1 MAQPIKYNTGTKTTG
16 CCIRKG
22 NYDIGIVQDREYV
35 PTANTGFWAGYNVP
49 SGGFV
54 SFQNKASQG
63 PSIYSIPNEASLVAY
78 GEQLNLGGNYTTNES
93 VVQRCSEFN
102 TIALVNIEYPNIPL
116 IDNCLLILDP
126 GYTASYPWTGNTF
139 FNVAGGNPTGG
150 TLNGGV
156 QFAQGDVF
164 KNWADAT
171 LAYDTDNWV
180 NVLPFGSTLTTFTIN
195 VWVNIDNSNTG
206 NINLVSQRYSQDA
219 FYTPEAD
226 CNFFIKGDGAGNGF
240 NGGLRLSNTDYVV
253 NSGGLAL
260 NSWYNLTLTYDGSN
274 LIMYKNGVGFA
285 ITSLVPTPTSNG
297 LDTLI
302 GGSINGLSGGTS
314 TDYFDGRI
322 GVVHIY
328 NTALDSG
335 QVSQIY
341 SQYASRF

>member
-22 NYDIGIVQDREYV
+22 NYDIGIVQDREYG

-63 PSIYSIPNEASLVAY
+63 PSIYSIPDEASLVEY
-78 GEQLNLGGNYTTNES
+78 GEQLNLGGIYLSAGE
-93 VVQRCSEFN
+93 VIQRCSEFD

-126 GYTASYPWTGNTF
+126 GYTASYPWSGSSF
-139 FNVAGGNPTGG
+139 FNIAGGSPTGG
-150 TLNGGV
+150 TLNGSILFVPGV
-156 QFAQGDVF
+156 SSINYAGSVLSY
-164 KNWADAT
+164 T
-171 LAYDTDNWV
+171 TDEWV

-195 VWVNIDNSNTG
+195 VWVNIDNANTG

-219 FYTPEAD
+219 FYNPETD
-226 CNFFIKGDGAGNGF
+226 CNFFIKGDGTGIGF

-260 NSWYNLTLTYDGSN
+260 NNWYNLTLTYDGSD
-274 LIMYKNGVGFA
+274 LTMYINGTQVSQIKVPQPTTNGF
-285 ITSLVPTPTSNG
+285 
-297 LDTLI
+297 DTLI

-328 NTALDSG
+328 NTALDG
-335 QVSQIY
+335 VQVSQIFN
-341 SQYASRF
+341 QYVTRF

>member
-22 NYDIGIVQDREYV
+22 NYDIGIDQDREKG
-35 PTANTGFWAGYNVP
+35 PTSNTGIWAGYNVP

-54 SFQNKASQG
+54 SFQNKASEG
-63 PSIYSIPNEASLVAY
+63 PSIYSIPNSSSLIDY
-78 GEQLNLGGNYTTNES
+78 GKQLNLGGIYLSAGE
-93 VVQRCSEFN
+93 VIQRCSEFD

-156 QFAQGDVF
+156 QFAQGDVL

-180 NVLPFGSTLTTFTIN
+180 NVLPFGSALTTFTIN
-195 VWVNIDNSNTG
+195 VWVFIDGAGNT
-206 NINLVSQRYSQDA
+206 NINLVSQRYSQDSI
-219 FYTPEAD
+219 YTPEND
-226 CNFFIKGDGAGNGF
+226 CNFFIKGDGTGNGF
-240 NGGLRLSNTDYVV
+240 SGGLRVSNNDYVV
-253 NSGGLAL
+253 NTGNLSGW
-260 NSWYNLTLTYDGSN
+260 NNLTLTYDGGN
-274 LIMYKNGVGFA
+274 LIMYVNGSSV
-285 ITSLVPTPTSNG
+285 SNSVVPQPTSNG
-297 LDTLI
+297 LETLI
-302 GGSINGLSGGTS
+302 GGSINGLSGGGS

-328 NTALDSG
+328 DNALDG
-335 QVSQIY
+335 VQVSQIFN
-341 SQYASRF
+341 QYVSRF

>member
-22 NYDIGIVQDREYV
+22 NYDIGIVQDREYG

-78 GEQLNLGGNYTTNES
+78 GQQLNLGGSYLSAEE
-93 VVQRCSEFN
+93 VIQRCSEFN
-102 TIALVNIEYPNIPL
+102 TIALVNIEYPEIPL

-126 GYTASYPWTGNTF
+126 GYTASYPWTGTSF
-139 FNVAGGNPTGG
+139 FNIAGGNPTGG
-150 TLNGGV
+150 TLNGGGSVFV
-156 QFAQGDVF
+156 QGNVSI
-164 KNWADAT
+164 NYADSV
-171 LAYDTDNWV
+171 LSYNTDKWV

-195 VWVNIDNSNTG
+195 VWVNIGGGNTG

-219 FYTPEAD
+219 IYTPEAD
-226 CNFFIKGDGAGNGF
+226 CNFFIKGDGTGNGF
-240 NGGLRLSNTDYVV
+240 NGGLRVSNTDYFV
-253 NSGGLAL
+253 NSGSLSGW
-260 NSWYNLTLTYDGSN
+260 NNLTLTYDGGN
-274 LIMYKNGVGFA
+274 LIMYKNGTNPAV
-285 ITSLVPTPTSNG
+285 LNVNQTPVTNG

-302 GGSINGLSGGTS
+302 GGSINGLSGGAS
-314 TDYFDGRI
+314 TDYFNGRI

-335 QVSQIY
+335 QVTEIY
-341 SQYASRF
+341 NRYAPRF

>member
-16 CCIRKG
+16 CCVRKG
-22 NYDIGIVQDREYV
+22 NYDIGIVQNREYG

-78 GEQLNLGGNYTTNES
+78 GQQLNLGGNYTTNES

-156 QFAQGDVF
+156 EFNKG
-164 KNWADAT
+164 NSSINYADSVLSYT
-171 LAYDTDNWV
+171 TDEWV
-180 NVLPFGSTLTTFTIN
+180 NVLPFGSALITFTIN
-195 VWVNIDNSNTG
+195 VWVNIGAGNTG

-219 FYTPEAD
+219 FYTPETD
-226 CNFFIKGDGAGNGF
+226 CNFFIKGDGTGSGF
-240 NGGLRLSNTDYVV
+240 NGGLRASSNDYFV
-253 NSGGLAL
+253 NSGAL
-260 NSWYNLTLTYDGSN
+260 SSGNWNNLTLTYDGGN
-274 LIMYKNGVGFA
+274 LIMYVNGLLV
-285 ITSLVPTPTSNG
+285 SNSVVPTPTSNV

-302 GGSINGLSGGTS
+302 GGSTNGLSSGIS
-314 TDYFDGRI
+314 NDYFNGKI

-341 SQYASRF
+341 SQYSSRF

>member
-22 NYDIGIVQDREYV
+22 NYDIGIVQDREYG

-63 PSIYSIPNEASLVAY
+63 PSIYSIPDEASLVEY
-78 GEQLNLGGNYTTNES
+78 GEQLNLGGSYPS
-93 VVQRCSEFN
+93 RWDVLQRCSELN
-102 TIALVNIEYPNIPL
+102 TIALVNIEYPEIPL

-150 TLNGGV
+150 TLNGSVEFNKGNV
-156 QFAQGDVF
+156 SI
-164 KNWADAT
+164 NYADSV
-171 LAYDTDNWV
+171 LVYLTDDWV
-180 NVLPFGSTLTTFTIN
+180 NVLPFGSALTTFTIN
-195 VWVNIDNSNTG
+195 VWVSINIAGSINT
-206 NINLVSQRYSQDA
+206 NLVSQKYSQDSI
-219 FYTPEAD
+219 YTPEFN
-226 CNFFIKGDGAGNGF
+226 CNFFIKGDGSNGF
-240 NGGLRLSNTDYVV
+240 NGGLRLSGVDYVV
-253 NSGGLAL
+253 NSGNLSGW
-260 NSWYNLTLTYDGSN
+260 NNLTLTYG
-274 LIMYKNGVGFA
+274 NGYLTMFVNGTQVSQFA
-285 ITSLVPTPTSNG
+285 APQPTTNG

-302 GGSINGLSGGTS
+302 GGSINGLSSGGS
-314 TDYFDGRI
+314 SDYFDGRI

-328 NTALDSG
+328 DTQLDAG

-341 SQYASRF
+341 SQYASRY

>member
-22 NYDIGIVQDREYV
+22 NYDIGIVQDREYG

-63 PSIYSIPNEASLVAY
+63 PSIYLIPDEASLVAY
-78 GEQLNLGGNYTTNES
+78 GQQLNLGGNYTTNES

-150 TLNGGV
+150 TLNSGV
-156 QFAQGDVF
+156 LFVQGDVL

-195 VWVNIDNSNTG
+195 VWVNIDNANTG

-219 FYTPEAD
+219 FYIPETD
-226 CNFFIKGDGAGNGF
+226 CNFFIKGDGTGSGF
-240 NGGLRLSNTDYVV
+240 NGGLRVSNNDYVV
-253 NSGGLAL
+253 NSGSLISGW
-260 NSWYNLTLTYDGSN
+260 NNLTLTYDGGN
-274 LIMYKNGVGFA
+274 ILIMYVNGSPIIPSGA
-285 ITSLVPTPTSNG
+285 APTPATNG

-302 GGSINGLSGGTS
+302 GGSTNGLSSGIS
-314 TDYFDGRI
+314 NDYFHGTI

-328 NTALDSG
+328 DTALDSG